1 MKKIL
6 IISQKGGSGKS
17 TLACNLAVAFSKKF
31 KITLLDADPQGSSLD
46 WGNERKENIKNNNI
60 NINYLNI
67 LNINNSINAIKD
79 NKSDYVIIDTPP
91 TLTDLQEEL
100 IKVADMIII
109 PLIPTKSNFTTIDP
123 LLEIVVKHNKKYA
136 FVLSNANV
144 NTNLFKEVASVLK
157 TKGEV
162 LGTLKT
168 TVKMQIAELDGL
180 GIEEVDK
187 NHDNVKVINN
197 IVKEIIKKM

>member
-1 MKKIL
+1 
-6 IISQKGGSGKS
+6 
-17 TLACNLAVAFSKKF
+17 
-31 KITLLDADPQGSSLD
+31 
-46 WGNERKENIKNNNI
+46 
-60 NINYLNI
+60 
-67 LNINNSINAIKD
+67 
-79 NKSDYVIIDTPP
+79 
-91 TLTDLQEEL
+91 
-100 IKVADMIII
+100 MIII